1 MNTIPKGSTKFYLVN
16 IFPQAVP
23 DRIVVGLV
31 DRRAVNGDYKTN
43 PFNFEHFNLTE
54 EGIYVNG
61 ESVPGRPH
69 KNDFSAGHYLLAYA
83 RLSEPSGK
91 WIQDAGLVIT
101 QDNFGGGYFLYV
113 FFIEPCEFGEY

>member
-1 MNTIPKGSTKFYLVN
+1 MRVDPDVLFNHGQQIESTPVKFTVSRNALKMNTIPKGSTKFYLVN
-16 IFPQAVP
+16 IFAQAVS

-31 DRRAVNGDYKTN
+31 DRKAVNGDYNTN

-69 KNDFSAGHYLLAYA
+69 KNDFTAGHYLLVYA
-83 RLSEPSGK
+83 RLFEPIGK
-91 WIQDAGLVIT
+91 
-101 QDNFGGGYFLYV
+101 
-113 FFIEPCEFGEY
+113 